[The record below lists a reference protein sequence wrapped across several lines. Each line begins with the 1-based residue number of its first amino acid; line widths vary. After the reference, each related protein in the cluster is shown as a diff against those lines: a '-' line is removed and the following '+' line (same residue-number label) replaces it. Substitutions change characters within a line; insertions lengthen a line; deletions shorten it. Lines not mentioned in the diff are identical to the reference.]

1 VAVYFLIFKA
11 YIYLNNK
18 AMKIEKFSVFRIT
31 EDRDLIEKLLGDD
44 DVPNPGSRF
53 LVIESDSETTEAIL
67 ENYDGEFDLEDES
80 AYFTTKHFK
89 KLAEFEGMIARGRV
103 NTF

>member
-1 VAVYFLIFKA
+1 
-11 YIYLNNK
+11 
-18 AMKIEKFSVFRIT
+18 MKIEKFSVYKIT
-31 EDRDLIEKLLGDD
+31 EDSELIEKLLGDD

-53 LVIESDSETTEAIL
+53 LVIESNAEHTVAIF
-67 ENYDGEFDLEDES
+67 ENYNGEFDLEDDQ
-80 AYFTTKHFK
+80 AYFSTKYFK